1 MTPVGQA
8 RGNFVTAQA
17 ISAKSNPYQ
26 PPAGTVPLFIGAII

>member
-1 MTPVGQA
+1 MAPAGQA

-26 PPAGTVPLFIGAII
+26 PPAGTVPLFIGAMV